1 MEQINLTSPESYPLP
16 VSTVSNWKVVEL
28 LLQWNAAHIC
38 IVLSGPAN
46 ERREVNYNGD
56 VATSLMV
63 ALNKANLSVK
73 SLHKRILEYLVA
85 DGKIAGTIIGT
96 VD

>member
-1 MEQINLTSPESYPLP
+1 MEQIDLTTLESYPLP
-16 VSTVSNWKVVEL
+16 VKTVAAWQVTEL
-28 LLQWNAAHIC
+28 HLQWRGAHIG
-38 IVLSGPAN
+38 IVLEGSDN
-46 ERREVNYNGD
+46 ERREVHYNGPT
-56 VATSLMV
+56 ATALMV

-85 DGKIAGTIIGT
+85 DGKLAGVITGA